1 MSFLASYTYSHSLDS
16 WSRSSQTAPILVDT
30 TNPGYQ
36 YGNGDSD
43 IRHRVRFSPT
53 WQIPGI
59 KSPGQMLEGWSIGSI
74 IALQGGFA
82 WGAVDQ
88 TKNDWAGNAANANAN
103 SRPNNGVWQTWNYSG
118 PRDAFNSNATSGNNM
133 PCYGKLAGCTPLASA
148 PASIVSACETA
159 AQAPYQG
166 NATQQALAI
175 KSLYNNG
182 CYIRDGGVMTP
193 PAYGTLGNAGRN
205 SFRGPGY
212 TNVDLNLS
220 KRWHVGERYSAQLRI
235 ETFNLFNHPNFGLP
249 GGDPTLGGSATAA
262 GFGYTRATVGSPR
275 RMQFGLKLGF

>member
-1 MSFLASYTYSHSLDS
+1 M
-16 WSRSSQTAPILVDT
+16 
-30 TNPGYQ
+30 TNIGYQ

-43 IRHRVRFSPT
+43 IRHRMRFSPS

-59 KSPGQMLEGWSIGSI
+59 KTPGQMLEGWSVSGILAI
-74 IALQGGFA
+74 QGGFA
-82 WGAVDQ
+82 WGATDAS
-88 TKNDWAGNAANANAN
+88 KNDWAGNGANANAN

-118 PRDAFNSNATSGNNM
+118 PRSAFNSNATSGNNM
-133 PCYGKLAGCTPLASA
+133 PCYGKLGSCTPFFISA
-148 PASIVSACETA
+148 VPNPVPNPAVPSSIVTACETA

-166 NATQQALAI
+166 NPTYMALALR
-175 KSLYNNG
+175 SMYGNA

-205 SFRGPGY
+205 AFRGPGY

-220 KRWHVGERYSAQLRI
+220 KKWQFGERYSAQLRI

-249 GGDPTLGGSATAA
+249 GGDPTVGGSPTAA
-262 GFGYTRATVGSPR
+262 GFGYTRSTVGNPR
-275 RMQFGLKLGF
+275 RMQFGLKIGF